1 MGAARLSRLARC
13 GVAMATRRQTPQCQ
27 SSLDLLRCTDGPM
40 ARPLAQLQVEEQHR
54 GQRSSV
60 FEKRQLRT
68 AAKSSSDACGQVGY
82 SYWAQAIKAERVAI
96 KGSHLQGVLHAGMLG
111 HFGGRQT
118 TEREHRL
125 RARLPELGRLPSV
138 GWCGGGRW
146 SRGTERRWAHH
157 AERERCRG
165 KRREVAAARR
175 LQLVRRFAELDGGR
189 RTALGAGSAKG
200 VNRRVER
207 RAPPRLAEG
216 ARARATR
223 RRGRACHRRRRLD
236 VL

>member
-54 GQRSSV
+54 GQRSLIIK
-60 FEKRQLRT
+60 ERHLRT
-68 AAKSSSDACGQVGY
+68 VAKPSSDARQVGY
-82 SYWAQAIKAERVAI
+82 SCWAQAIKAERVAI

-175 LQLVRRFAELDGGR
+175 LRLVRRFAEGR
-189 RTALGAGSAKG
+189 RRWTLGAGSVKG
-200 VNRRVER
+200 VDRRVER

-223 RRGRACHRRRRLD
+223 RRGRARHRRRRRRLD